1 MPGGGNTKGYSK
13 SSGGKAAKRWDI
25 ANRRRMVALLLNSG
39 LNQAQVAEA
48 LGVSAGTV
56 SEDGAAIEEGLRQ
69 SARLSLAEKMA
80 REEQALVEDEV
91 AVRLEMAEARTT
103 SARLRIHDHVL
114 AIMRRRSEL
123 LGLDAQERRKQK
135 EMEAGQEGLD
145 ELLARVLAGED
156 AREVEESDSSEPEDY
171 TPAGVG

>member
-1 MPGGGNTKGYSK
+1 MPRGGNTSGYSK
-13 SSGGKAAKRWDI
+13 SSAGKAAKRWGI

-39 LNQAQVAEA
+39 LNQAQVAEV

-56 SEDGAAIEEGLRQ
+56 SEDVAAIEEGLRV
-69 SARLSLAEKMA
+69 SAQTSLAEKMA

-91 AVRLEMAEARTT
+91 AVRSEMGEARTT

-123 LGLDAQERRKQK
+123 LGLDAQERRKQR
-135 EMEAGQEGLD
+135 ELEAGQEGLD
-145 ELLARVLAGED
+145 ELLARVLAEETEQESGEP
-156 AREVEESDSSEPEDY
+156 VDY
-171 TPAGVG
+171 TPGGVS